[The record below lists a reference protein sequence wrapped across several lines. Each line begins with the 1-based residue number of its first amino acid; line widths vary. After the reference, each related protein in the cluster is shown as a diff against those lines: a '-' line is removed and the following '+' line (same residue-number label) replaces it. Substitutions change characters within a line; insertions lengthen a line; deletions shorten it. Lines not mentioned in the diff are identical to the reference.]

1 MLKIAVI
8 IPAAGTG
15 QRLGYKTGKPYI
27 KLNNK
32 ALLSYCLDVF
42 EQTSAITDII
52 IAAEKSQLQ
61 RAKNLVKRQGLAK
74 VKAVIRGG
82 KTRSESVRNALEIL
96 DKNTD
101 YVLIHDAARPFV
113 NKNLITR
120 CLQAVIKYK
129 AVICAVPCAA
139 TIKTAD
145 KNLNVIATLDRNS
158 LWQVQT
164 PQAFSYQLILSAYER
179 TKGKNIGF
187 FDDASLVEK
196 ISHKVKIVQ
205 GLNNN
210 IKITTKEDLEL
221 AKAIIKAGKQY

>member
-32 ALLSYCLDVF
+32 ALVSYCLDTF
-42 EQTSAITDII
+42 AKTPAITEII
-52 IAAEKSQLQ
+52 MAVEKTQLQ

-74 VKAVIRGG
+74 VKAVICGG
-82 KTRSESVRNALEIL
+82 ETRSKSVFNALNIL

-101 YVLIHDAARPFV
+101 YVLIHDGARPFV
-113 NKNLITR
+113 SRKLIES
-120 CLQAVIKYK
+120 CIQAAIKYK
-129 AVICAVPCAA
+129 AVICAVPCTA
-139 TIKTAD
+139 TIKSAD
-145 KNLNVIATLDRNS
+145 KSLNVIATLDRNS

-164 PQAFSYQLILSAYER
+164 PQAFSYKLIMSAYE
-179 TKGKNIGF
+179 KINQKNIDF

-196 ISHKVKIVQ
+196 IPHKVKIVP

-210 IKITTKEDLEL
+210 IKITTLEDLKL
-221 AKAIIKAGKQY
+221 AKAILRAG

>member
-42 EQTSAITDII
+42 EKTPAITEII
-52 IAAEKSQLQ
+52 IVAEKDQLQ
-61 RAKNLVKRQGLAK
+61 RAKNLVKRYGLAK
-74 VKAVIRGG
+74 VKAIVCGG
-82 KTRSESVRNALEIL
+82 KTRSESVRNALEAL

-113 NKNLITR
+113 NRKLIEN
-120 CLQAVIKYK
+120 CIQAVIKYK
-129 AVICAVPCAA
+129 AIICAVPCAA
-139 TIKTAD
+139 TIKSAD
-145 KNLNVIATLDRNS
+145 KNLNVSATLDRNN

-164 PQAFSYQLILSAYER
+164 PQAFSYQLIVRAYEK
-179 TKGKNIGF
+179 TKGKNIEF

-196 ISHKVKIVQ
+196 IPYKVKIIP
-205 GLNNN
+205 GFNNN
-210 IKITTKEDLEL
+210 IKITTKEDLNL
-221 AKAIIKAGKQY
+221 AKAIIKAAISV